1 MSLDQSNTT
10 FHASAHCGHADVTA
24 LGTANRDW
32 RLEYQHSA
40 EPCLL
45 LKRSNGRHLRAWTR
59 RQAVAILSHPRVVSL
74 LCLPSLYH
82 GHCISLDKTQAQ
94 TLLMIAACCSLADSD
109 DNCSEPAGA
118 CC

>member
-1 MSLDQSNTT
+1 MSLEPSNTT
-10 FHASAHCGHADVTA
+10 FHASAHYGHAAVTA
-24 LGTANRDW
+24 LVAANRDW

-45 LKRSNGRHLRAWTR
+45 LKRSNGKRLRAWTR
-59 RQAVAILSHPRVVSL
+59 RQAVAILSHPRVCSL
-74 LCLPSLYH
+74 LCLPSLCH
-82 GHCISLDKTQAQ
+82 SHCISLDKTQAQ

-109 DNCSEPAGA
+109 DNRSESAGA